1 MKTSSKIILEDM
13 KLSNEFRFDIEL
25 LQNDRMKSTLYSIMS
40 NLDDINNKQTKES
53 DKLFALK
60 SVVNDFIEVTNA
72 LVTDYL
78 FKSSIDLY
86 KKQKTIEKLK
96 SFLEVDKELSKK
108 TSKSK
113 EPELSP
119 KEKEIMRKLNL

>member
-1 MKTSSKIILEDM
+1 M
-13 KLSNEFRFDIEL
+13 
-25 LQNDRMKSTLYSIMS
+25 Q
-40 NLDDINNKQTKES
+40 
-53 DKLFALK
+53 
-60 SVVNDFIEVTNA
+60 
-72 LVTDYL
+72 LVHAPFY
-78 FKSSIDLY
+78 FHNLY